1 MNVIWLLSN
10 NEVLGSYC
18 IYFKVHNRNVV
29 TEAEGFSTFGPQGKD
44 IILNYKMT
52 PEIRNVL
59 IQI

>member
-1 MNVIWLLSN
+1 MNVIWLISN

-18 IYFKVHNRNVV
+18 IYFEVHNRNVV
-29 TEAEGFSTFGPQGKD
+29 TEAEDISTFGPQGKD